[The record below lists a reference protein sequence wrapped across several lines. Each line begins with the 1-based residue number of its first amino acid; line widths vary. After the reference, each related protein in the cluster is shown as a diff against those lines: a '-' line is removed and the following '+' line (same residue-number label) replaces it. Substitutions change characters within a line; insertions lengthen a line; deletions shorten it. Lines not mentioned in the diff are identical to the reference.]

1 MKICKTIHF
10 LGVGDSLSYCE
21 MMVRHVRYLNKCA
34 EYYQSYHDSDFQSR
48 HCDKNDLL
56 FIISA
61 SGENQWLIEVD
72 KDTQERKL
80 ITIEVTHFS
89 KNGLSQVIDRLLY
102 FYGESKKVSV
112 YNINDRTGL
121 MIL

>member
-21 MMVRHVRYLNKCA
+21 MIVRHVRYLNKCA
-34 EYYQSYHDSDFQSR
+34 EYYQSYHDIDFQSR
-48 HCDKNDLL
+48 HCDKSDLL

-102 FYGESKKVSV
+102 FYGESKK
-112 YNINDRTGL
+112 
-121 MIL
+121 